1 MKMFEKVKIK
11 GQSLFE
17 VVFAIAITAIIL
29 TGVLSLA
36 TTSVRNVDS
45 SKNKSIASSEG
56 RASIDW
62 LRRQRDSDWD
72 NLAGFSSFSGITYC
86 LENPDEGLKLKEGDC
101 LKIPGTNLTREVT
114 LSFTDS
120 EDVIQ
125 ADVEVYW
132 MDAQG
137 LHIENLV
144 TWFSNWANIESF
156 YEAPPE
162 CSPQGSYCT
171 ENSDCCEPLYC
182 ISNVCWS
189 LATE

>member
-1 MKMFEKVKIK
+1 MFEKAKIK

-17 VVFAIAITAIIL
+17 VIFAIAITAMIL

-45 SKNKSIASSEG
+45 SKNKSIASNEG

-62 LRRQRDSDWD
+62 LRNQRDLDWD
-72 NLAGFSSFSGITYC
+72 NLAGLASFPGITYC
-86 LENPDEGLKLKEGDC
+86 LADPDDGLKLKETEC

-114 LSFTDS
+114 LAFTDS

-144 TWFSNWANIESF
+144 TWFSNWANIGPF
-156 YEAPPE
+156 YEEPPT
-162 CSPQGSYCT
+162 CGSLGSYCT
-171 ENSDCCEPLYC
+171 VNTDCCEPLYC
-182 ISNVCWS
+182 IGNICSS
-189 LATE
+189 LGAGP